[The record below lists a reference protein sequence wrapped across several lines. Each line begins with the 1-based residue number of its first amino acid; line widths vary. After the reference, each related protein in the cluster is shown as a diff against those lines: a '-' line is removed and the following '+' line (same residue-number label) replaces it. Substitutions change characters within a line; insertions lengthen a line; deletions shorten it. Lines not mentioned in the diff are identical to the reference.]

1 MYGNGVSLY
10 VGNGILVGFICGPVV
25 GPGVGLGVG
34 WPPET
39 LDGLGVGEP
48 FGSGVGEIV
57 LGPSPFRGCF
67 VGGVPP
73 EIPVGLGVGEAS
85 GPADGP
91 GVGEPFGP
99 GVGPG
104 VG

>member
-1 MYGNGVSLY
+1 MSGGTPPTKHPLNGDGPSTISPTP
-10 VGNGILVGFICGPVV
+10 GPNGSP
-25 GPGVGLGVG
+25 
-34 WPPET
+34 T
-39 LDGLGVGEP
+39 VGEP
-48 FGSGVGEIV
+48 FGPGVGEIV

-73 EIPVGLGVGEAS
+73 DIPVGLGVGEAS

-99 GVGPG
+99 GVYNYI
-104 VG
+104 